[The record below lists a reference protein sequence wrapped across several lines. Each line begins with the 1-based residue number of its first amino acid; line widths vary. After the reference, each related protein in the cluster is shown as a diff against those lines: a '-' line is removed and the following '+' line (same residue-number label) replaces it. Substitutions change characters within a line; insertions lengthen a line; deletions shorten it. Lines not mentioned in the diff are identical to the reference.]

1 MGQSMIP
8 MSKVYQEYLID
19 ESKYTGEAQSISFPE
34 SEEELLKILAQLRDA
49 QVPVTI
55 QGGKTGI
62 TGGSVPGGGHILNVS
77 RMNRVKDSCLSQDG
91 TGRIVV
97 EPGLNLMDLQKEI
110 FARFRKEQMFWPVAP
125 TETSATVGGIA
136 ATGAQGITRLLYGDS
151 RTYIEK
157 IKVIDGNGRCLE
169 LTKAE
174 ELDDFLGKEGI
185 TGVITELTLILVP
198 CPEEMWGILF
208 FFEEEKGALQ
218 FIDQMKTAGQ
228 ESEGRGAQVASVEYL
243 DGRILSMIEAR
254 KGTMSR
260 IRELPEV
267 ASDVDGAVYVEIHG
281 AENEIEEI
289 AEGLMELAAEQGS
302 DPDTAWAVSGSGE
315 VEKLHA
321 FRHAAP
327 ETCNLFIEEMHQ
339 KDPRI
344 TKLGTDMLVKEENL
358 WGQVQ
363 TYRAD
368 LEEAGLQGCIFGH
381 GLEGHLHINLLPDSY
396 EAYEAGIRLFRTWA
410 AEVLNGSGRVLE
422 EHGAGK
428 LKSRIYGELL
438 AGAYQEENERLK
450 STYDPKELFNQG
462 NRFTAGKAGEV

>member
-34 SEEELLKILAQLRDA
+34 SEEELLKIFAQLRDA

-185 TGVITELTLILVP
+185 TGVITELTLLLVP

-208 FFEEEKGALQ
+208 FFEEERGALQ
-218 FIDQMKTAGQ
+218 FIDQMKTA
-228 ESEGRGAQVASVEYL
+228 
-243 DGRILSMIEAR
+243 
-254 KGTMSR
+254 
-260 IRELPEV
+260 
-267 ASDVDGAVYVEIHG
+267 
-281 AENEIEEI
+281 
-289 AEGLMELAAEQGS
+289 
-302 DPDTAWAVSGSGE
+302 
-315 VEKLHA
+315 
-321 FRHAAP
+321 
-327 ETCNLFIEEMHQ
+327 
-339 KDPRI
+339 
-344 TKLGTDMLVKEENL
+344 
-358 WGQVQ
+358 
-363 TYRAD
+363 
-368 LEEAGLQGCIFGH
+368 
-381 GLEGHLHINLLPDSY
+381 
-396 EAYEAGIRLFRTWA
+396 
-410 AEVLNGSGRVLE
+410 
-422 EHGAGK
+422 
-428 LKSRIYGELL
+428 
-438 AGAYQEENERLK
+438 
-450 STYDPKELFNQG
+450 
-462 NRFTAGKAGEV
+462 

>member
-34 SEEELLKILAQLRDA
+34 SEEELLKIFAQLRDA

-208 FFEEEKGALQ
+208 FFEEERGALQ

-267 ASDVDGAVYVEIHG
+267 ASEVDGAVYVEIHG
-281 AENEIEEI
+281 AEN
-289 AEGLMELAAEQGS
+289 
-302 DPDTAWAVSGSGE
+302 
-315 VEKLHA
+315 
-321 FRHAAP
+321 
-327 ETCNLFIEEMHQ
+327 
-339 KDPRI
+339 
-344 TKLGTDMLVKEENL
+344 
-358 WGQVQ
+358 
-363 TYRAD
+363 
-368 LEEAGLQGCIFGH
+368 
-381 GLEGHLHINLLPDSY
+381 
-396 EAYEAGIRLFRTWA
+396 
-410 AEVLNGSGRVLE
+410 
-422 EHGAGK
+422 
-428 LKSRIYGELL
+428 
-438 AGAYQEENERLK
+438 
-450 STYDPKELFNQG
+450 
-462 NRFTAGKAGEV
+462 